1 MEIPRA
7 DKQTA
12 EGSFQRIGANTG
24 QACNNLQGCN
34 NGKRYVRY
42 MSACNRV
49 IVSVSKYSI
58 AAFSE
63 LTGGSF
69 ANCGAAEKKEKEIA
83 SVKNPGRESGGGWRC
98 IFLSVFAA
106 CSSVREMRR
115 RFGITTPPH
124 HRKEGEMEADRK
136 RNCLLFPSLSPPIV
150 LTEGGIALGGRKRR
164 RKRCKG
170 SKMQPIPPSSPIN
183 LRLRIRARIS
193 PYSPFPFLEIL
204 TCSAHFLGP
213 APSVSGVGRKQH
225 KTELS
230 SCEAHVWDTDV
241 SLTHTQ

>member
-1 MEIPRA
+1 MR
-7 DKQTA
+7 
-12 EGSFQRIGANTG
+12 R
-24 QACNNLQGCN
+24 
-34 NGKRYVRY
+34 RR
-42 MSACNRV
+42 
-49 IVSVSKYSI
+49 
-58 AAFSE
+58 
-63 LTGGSF
+63 
-69 ANCGAAEKKEKEIA
+69 KKEKEIA
-83 SVKNPGRESGGGWRC
+83 SVKKPGRESGGGGRC

-106 CSSVREMRR
+106 CSSRVYAKCGVGLGLRHHHTTGRR
-115 RFGITTPPH
+115 
-124 HRKEGEMEADRK
+124 EMEADRK
-136 RNCLLFPSLSPPIV
+136 RNCLLFSSLSPPIV
-150 LTEGGIALGGRKRR
+150 LTEGRIALGGRKRR